1 MDFLDKR
8 VNEND
13 FEYKVRLCNAKLN
26 KQIDLDWIELVEK
39 LGLNCSS
46 DHLRKLSYAY
56 KEFSDY
62 LDENKLSDITDLDIL
77 NEIELKNL
85 ELKKEKIK
93 LCDQRRELNKLIRE
107 EARWENFRDEIIEN
121 VKELNNNYPLL
132 YNSDYRGY
140 DVGSHNREGLLLLS
154 DIHYGIEIK
163 NLLNVYNP
171 SVARERFKKLT
182 SRTLEYCELNKVSK
196 LNILLQG
203 DLLSGIIHNNLR
215 LQNAEDIISQVI
227 NLSEILAQLI
237 TELGSHIP
245 YIDVHYTYGNH
256 GRVHANKHDAIE
268 SENFEHL
275 IIWHLETRLSNLNNI
290 RILKS
295 KFDEIVHM
303 NICGYDILSVH
314 GQNDR
319 LNTVIHDLTK
329 ITRIIPY
336 MICFAHLH
344 KDFRNED
351 GTTIV
356 VNGSFS
362 GIDEYALAK
371 RYVSIPHQKLIIF
384 EENFGEIAT
393 YKISF

>member
-39 LGLNCSS
+39 LDLNCSS

-62 LDENKLSDITDLDIL
+62 LDENKLSDITDFDIL
-77 NEIELKNL
+77 KEIELKNL

-140 DVGSHNREGLLLLS
+140 DVGPHNREGLLLLS

-275 IIWHLETRLSNLNNI
+275 II
-290 RILKS
+290 
-295 KFDEIVHM
+295 
-303 NICGYDILSVH
+303 
-314 GQNDR
+314 
-319 LNTVIHDLTK
+319 
-329 ITRIIPY
+329 
-336 MICFAHLH
+336 
-344 KDFRNED
+344 
-351 GTTIV
+351 
-356 VNGSFS
+356 
-362 GIDEYALAK
+362 
-371 RYVSIPHQKLIIF
+371 
-384 EENFGEIAT
+384 
-393 YKISF
+393 